1 MLEEWVIR
9 RMFHLD
15 LGTAGDYL
23 SRLESNETE
32 RSATVHHVL
41 NGATGFFRDAWMWQ
55 RLTNTLE
62 RVLAQWSGDRPFRV
76 WNPACSTGEEAFSI
90 AMIVEAA
97 MRRRGLTPRYVVIAS
112 AINSDAI
119 VLARTA
125 SYSSYAIADVP
136 TDLRDRFFACQADR
150 YAARDSMRR
159 AVVFAFRNVFTDFPI
174 SHTDLL
180 VCRNL
185 MIYLRPNYR
194 DWLVSLF
201 HYALRPDGILFLGP
215 ADSIGHNAGFSPVE
229 HLERMYSRAPG
240 TCDLT
245 ALIAGPTNV
254 ARRR

>member
-1 MLEEWVIR
+1 M
-9 RMFHLD
+9 M
-15 LGTAGDYL
+15 
-23 SRLESNETE
+23 
-32 RSATVHHVL
+32 
-41 NGATGFFRDAWMWQ
+41 
-55 RLTNTLE
+55 
-62 RVLAQWSGDRPFRV
+62 
-76 WNPACSTGEEAFSI
+76 
-90 AMIVEAA
+90 VEAA

-112 AINSDAI
+112 DINSDAI
-119 VLARTA
+119 VFARTA

-136 TDLRDRFFACQADR
+136 ADLRDSFFSCEADR

-159 AVVFAFRNVFTDFPI
+159 AVVFACRNVFSDFPI
-174 SHTDLL
+174 SNADLL

-201 HYALRPDGILFLGP
+201 HYALRPGGILFLGP

-229 HLERMYSRAPG
+229 HSGRMYSRAPG

-245 ALIAGPTNV
+245 ALIAGPTNG